1 MFYHDVIMILDGNHK
16 LYTTI
21 KRVGPLHRPRKGG
34 KDCSKEEDKKDRGK
48 GGHGEEDRAAEYC

>member
-1 MFYHDVIMILDGNHK
+1 MIMILDGNHK

-34 KDCSKEEDKKDRGK
+34 KDCGKEEDKKDRGK